1 MRASS
6 IMLVAVVLYAVHR
19 WATDK
24 NVIDPKTLV
33 ESLFAILV
41 IAFLDQGKTEPIA
54 KGFAWLFL
62 AVAFYTAAP
71 TITKAPAKAK
81 ARSVKGRKPSGPPVQ
96 AV

>member
-19 WATDK
+19 WAKDQS
-24 NVIDPKTLV
+24 VIDPKTVV

-41 IAFLDQGKTEPIA
+41 IAFLDQGRTEPIA

-62 AVAFYTAAP
+62 AVAAYTAIP
-71 TITKAPAKAK
+71 TITKTPARKA
-81 ARSVKGRKPSGPPVQ
+81 AKGKKPQGPPVQ

>member
-6 IMLVAVVLYAVHR
+6 IMLLAVVLYAVHR
-19 WATDK
+19 WAKDQS
-24 NVIDPKTLV
+24 VIDPKTVV

-62 AVAFYTAAP
+62 VAAAYVAIP
-71 TITKAPAKAK
+71 TITKSPAVKKATGK
-81 ARSVKGRKPSGPPVQ
+81 KPGGPPVQ